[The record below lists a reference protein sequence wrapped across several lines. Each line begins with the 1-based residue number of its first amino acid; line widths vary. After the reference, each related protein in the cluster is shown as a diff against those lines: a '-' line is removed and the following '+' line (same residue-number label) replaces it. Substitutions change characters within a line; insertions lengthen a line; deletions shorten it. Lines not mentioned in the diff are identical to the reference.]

1 MDVMS
6 RFSFQDLR
14 RPVIAAPMAAGPST
28 PELAAAVSNAGGL
41 GFLAGGLVSAQTLAD
56 SLSAAR
62 QYTSGPLGINLF
74 VPQPVTTNIIEI
86 KSYAA
91 ALAAEAEH
99 YGVMLGEPRYH
110 DDDWA
115 AKLDVVYTMK
125 PELVSF
131 TFGLPEADV
140 LARIKT
146 AGITS
151 VVTVT
156 SLGEAQLASAR
167 DVDALVVQGPEAGG
181 HSATFDPVAAPPNQP
196 LQDLLAAVTS
206 LCDVPAIAAGGLA
219 TAADVDRMLRA
230 GAVAAQCGTAFLLA
244 DEAGTS
250 PVHRAALTDGRF
262 TQTAVTRAFTGRY
275 ARALRNRFI
284 DDYDA
289 HAVAGFP
296 NVAFLTGPVLAAAA
310 RSGDPQGTSLWAG
323 TAFRQAWAAPA
334 GDIVMNLA
342 SSTD

>member
-1 MDVMS
+1 MS
-6 RFSFQDLR
+6 RFSIQDLR

-28 PELAAAVSNAGGL
+28 PKLAAAVSNAGGL
-41 GFLAGGLVSAQTLAD
+41 GFLAGGLVSAHALAD
-56 SLSAAR
+56 NLSAAR

-74 VPQPVTTNIIEI
+74 VPQPITSNVVEI
-86 KSYAA
+86 TSYAA
-91 ALAAEAEH
+91 ALAGEAER

-115 AKLDVVYTMK
+115 AKLDVVYSMK
-125 PELVSF
+125 PDLVSF

-156 SLGEAQLASAR
+156 SLDEAQLASR
-167 DVDALVVQGPEAGG
+167 EVDALVVQGPEAGG
-181 HSATFDPVAAPPNQP
+181 HSATFDPVAPPPNQP
-196 LQDLLAAVTS
+196 LEDLLAAVTN

-219 TAADVDRMLRA
+219 TAADLDRMLRT
-230 GAVAAQCGTAFLLA
+230 GAVAGQFGTAFLLA

-250 PVHRAALTDGRF
+250 PVHRAALTDGPF

-284 DDYDA
+284 DDHDA
-289 HAVAGFP
+289 QAVAGFP

-323 TAFRQAWAAPA
+323 TAFMQARAAPA
-334 GDIVMNLA
+334 GDIVANLA
-342 SSTD
+342 SLTN